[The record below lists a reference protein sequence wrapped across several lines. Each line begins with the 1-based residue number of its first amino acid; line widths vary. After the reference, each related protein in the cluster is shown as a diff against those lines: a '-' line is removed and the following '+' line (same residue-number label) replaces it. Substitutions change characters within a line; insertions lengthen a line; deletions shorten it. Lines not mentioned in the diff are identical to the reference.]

1 MLKTFGKGL
10 SGFLSTKEEKTSQK
24 EDKPG
29 KNGISSSK
37 MNGTKQDQFYYED
50 GRSTGSYKRY
60 QQPSREVEPPRRGH
74 RDRRSDGGGHRRQNP
89 PRHYDRR
96 DRYYPEEPS
105 YERQE
110 QHVDDRER
118 RQYPT
123 SGYYDDRQR
132 VPQDQSYAYQG
143 DPGAPPKP
151 PRGYQSKNKVYL
163 PEETED
169 QRMVQRN
176 NQRNRYNDYSGKP
189 PPSPYSSQSQPRSSS
204 RGHSHPGYDALPNR
218 PSLPQQRSSRR
229 QKPEAP
235 PSQYR
240 SFGSEPKSEV
250 RGNRLVDEN
259 YNDTKRGQVQAPY
272 YPQAGSLDRR
282 GDKRDRNVNYSYD
295 SSYQRGQ
302 SDPYS
307 GYQSDRVVD
316 ERGYNYQIPDW
327 LASAD
332 PPAQRSTSTTPA
344 ATKSYE
350 PRSADPRLAYRS
362 DGEYDMNSDTE
373 YRRGRSE
380 PRGTTQV
387 ESGWK
392 TPESYGRPSDSRTK
406 DFSAN
411 YGSLDRYSDR
421 QDYSRYRSDGGIMS
435 EPERDPPVV
444 PVSAHYYTQPLHDDR
459 RGFVQPVAKDVRN
472 SYQSA
477 QPGYDRDHLRYYGG
491 NVQTSVPP
499 HDPKRKPMVEM
510 EPEENDEPPPLRT
523 LREIK
528 AYDQHV
534 RKVRKSSSES
544 LLTRTTI
551 TATYQPVPTS
561 PQSPTRSDPFDYQQP
576 ISAFEVQRPIRER
589 SKSQERPFPAREF
602 VRSQSPLSEP
612 EVTSTSLKKIRSR
625 NNAAVFCIVSQTS
638 PPVSSDQGS
647 DTDGPSRKLAPRD
660 LPQREPPTQRTSR
673 DNQWQQAPLDNS
685 NGPDYLRSSSQES
698 STGSEN
704 SRRRY
709 QNGHTSS
716 SHTVRSDTPQSQGE
730 VVEEPVVLPS
740 ATRGEVYATRDSTE
754 KQPEPKQRNFYK
766 EEMDHQKMWNKYV
779 NDYSEPEEV
788 SEEPV
793 VLPSST
799 QGDVYAIRAKPK
811 DTGVPEGRQRSF
823 YQKELEAQAEQS
835 RHAPDTV
842 DFPKVVE
849 EALVMPSK
857 TKGGDIYAINDVN
870 VATKPG
876 RIKPVYEEQA
886 APSKPVPQS
895 YATPQ
900 ENTRGRA
907 TKAPREVE
915 RPLTSS
921 SQRED
926 HSMPGNAGMFTDDP
940 DGGGYQYR
948 PMKKRSR
955 SLDGRDSPFSNQ
967 DGEGDRSGDAAPVKE
982 NPVHQVLRA
991 PRSHSVPRSDE
1002 NGNDE
1007 NSNGSGGHRRGSKG
1021 EQLFMQKKKEAE
1033 FDDLRE
1039 KILTAE
1045 KTRRLKI
1052 METKADSEPDT
1063 AQRRREFLFSNP
1075 PTKTTTAPTK
1085 STPPSI
1091 ELRMYSNKNNTV
1103 EYPSHKKV
1111 FQKTDRSP
1119 VGSPRVPEYPVKD
1132 KAGDPEPE
1140 PLLIEGTPEEIPQPS
1155 RQEPLRSAPKE
1166 PTQSLPGRGDTVLD
1180 TTQIAELKRALREY
1194 EDEVHSPR
1202 GRRKNRRERSKSD
1215 LQNMLLKALFQL
1227 EQTEKEKQTS
1237 ASSESPAPK
1246 PIVEKELLT
1255 VPSKAKPLSKLYRPP
1270 RSTDNLGYS
1279 SDSSQD
1285 PQHLSRAERLTGIP
1299 GVKIPSL
1306 DAKPKTQHV
1315 EEPKLK
1321 VEVKPVEEA
1330 AVVVPD
1336 AVFVQLAPLV
1346 TEELFPDEDIPLI
1359 DDYDEEGEGSGE
1371 EQVDSGT
1378 EEEVLPRREKNL
1390 LSILKAGNRSSVD
1403 SVSSM
1408 DSMSL
1413 SRPFDDIGSEYEKM
1427 MSDHHEHPEPM
1438 GKRSKSSSVDSL
1450 IQMGSEENCADEKL
1464 RGKDSAGDEAY
1475 YSGNTKD
1482 GRRKRDLDVPSSG
1495 SDREKFRIRRDYRG
1509 KSELEDLP
1517 EEGNMTSRSSNY
1529 GVSKLRDRYSSERP
1543 SSLDTPRYSSSR
1555 TTSSKSVGA
1564 LQSRFS
1570 DKKESSSSTDL
1581 SSAGRSSALKSTQSS
1596 RAKNIVEEKR
1606 RYGTPEKRLSSES
1619 GYGSLERDKSK
1630 DLTRQKERAKNERN
1644 GNISKINENGSS
1656 AVPDPDFQVAC
1667 SVTKTIAQRS
1677 GSESDDAASKK
1688 ARMEMYKEKRR
1699 RELAEKHGTAG
1710 NGGEIRSKK
1719 LPREPSSSLSLSS
1732 PVHKRVDVTATKQKA
1747 GEEHDAKKTRKSMT
1761 EVVKTEDT
1769 LKARLRRSETED
1781 GESTYKILARHR
1793 ERQNSVSSVSSDV
1806 FPSKDE
1812 EGDPKE
1818 SLLDAE
1824 SKELTDKN
1832 KSEESQPAAETANRD
1847 KERSVSTSVTPKTAN
1862 RDKERPVSTSV
1873 TPKTT
1878 NRDKERPVSTSGTH
1892 KTTNR
1897 DKERPVSTS
1906 GIPKTINRDKER
1918 PVSTSVTPTTANRDK
1933 ERPVSTSVT
1942 TTKTAERNSQKP
1954 VSTGTTPKTT
1964 EKDEKR
1970 PVSSSAQDE
1979 ATASKSMSSKQS
1991 RDRRRRQ
1998 NVTITAEDVKE
2009 ARKMGTKLQAETS
2022 NQASKD
2028 ANARKAPFKWEA
2040 KVETTRRPSLENV
2053 STDSEVSRSS
2063 PVPRKKLT
2071 ASASK
2076 VEMVTLPK
2084 TSPTRSEKGRL
2095 RDLPKS
2101 SSFDRQRLLK
2111 KDTSVSSTD
2120 DDSSSTFEI
2129 SLKARQ
2135 KPRSGS
2141 VPSVL
2146 AGSPKRKARILPFTP
2161 ETSNDAKVT
2170 PSKGETKFEITS
2182 SKVSVSSGTKQYKKE
2197 EQVTSTKRKQE
2208 TASKTLESP
2217 KKTAGSPTKGLS
2229 FTPSASAVKESKDLK
2244 VKTKEGD
2251 KEELKPVEIEEEVI
2265 SREVVTRELESREVK
2280 EKTETVKADIGLE
2293 KDVLK
2298 NKENKDEKATEEIS
2312 EKENH
2317 SEVDLTKQPIVVKA
2331 EEEEEGKD
2339 LVKDDEDV
2347 KKKSKNKKKED
2358 QKTESVIQRK
2368 TKPKTL
2374 QEKRLRSKTMELPM
2388 RQAESPPSSPTL
2400 KKVKWRDR
2408 QGSFESPLIAGEE
2421 VKRQALKTKDDELF
2435 EMMKLR
2441 AQMIKE
2447 HEKEEKA
2454 EKGEEDSEEEPR
2466 QAEEKTEP
2474 SAEEVIK
2481 VSVTDRMSVF
2491 RQGDSAP
2498 IPKPLLPKTILKK
2511 PTSIDVQPVVVNA
2524 ETVVS
2529 GGTTEKRDGD
2539 DEMQEEDEEE
2549 KETPDQLASLS
2560 LSEKMKL
2567 FASLSQQVKESAPS
2581 PKARRRFPRQ
2591 RADDRSKTQPVTPE
2605 ELHVIVRNAREHE
2618 EEEERKAREG
2628 EGGGGQRV
2636 MEVVTEEPEVDV
2648 KEDELTKMSLS
2659 EKMKLFH
2666 DKAKLV
2672 AAPPP
2677 PKIVHPKK
2685 KRRTGSRYTTQPI
2698 TLEEVKKASGPSP
2711 LVLSFG
2717 KGVDPELAAGLSVA
2731 DQISMVYQ
2739 AQDVVTAK
2747 STTIPTAAP
2756 PATKEKPSVELKKE
2770 TSPLVS
2776 KGKEPEEKS
2785 KDNQIEEKRLSS
2797 PSKEAKTPPSPSFP
2811 KSSAVDKSIKKARSM
2826 DQGDMAEILSA
2837 DPESPTKRPS
2847 IQKEIRAAAEK
2858 SRNEKFADISS
2869 SESEVDNAKLI
2880 STLDQQQEK
2889 GIIKRHSI
2897 RQQVYGTK
2905 ESERYKTQPAV
2916 TETAPSLA
2924 DKRKKLLHPSR
2935 SLDLDRRKTQPVTP
2949 DEMAEVKHIGQ
2960 SSVYKTSSIAD
2971 RLSSLKQSGENDWR
2985 KRVDK
2990 DDDLPPS
2997 PKRSD
3002 PESDSDKTTSASSIS
3017 QRMKLLK
3024 SQGETW
3030 KKRVDDKDVTQF
3042 TIEGKLKGAGKEA
3055 DNPVSPSPL
3064 RRVGSGRS
3072 GRKPPNKEFR
3082 VSLIEDSESDSNSNK
3097 APVVSVSDSTTVSTT
3112 TESEDSEPDFQIIRR
3127 SVPIPQPDNETFT
3140 NFFQSSS
3147 TAVLTEGGQLS
3158 AISEQKQDTTFEL
3171 SVSDFDALTEEAS
3184 QSNRLAGLN
3193 RNDHRRSL
3201 RPQRRARPSNNPL
3214 RALKTRSNILSEYT
3228 EEKMVLNEVEVK
3240 PRKKKD
3246 IGNKSLAALT
3256 SKAALVE
3263 ERGKLQSVKEI
3274 RQMDGK
3280 MSQLLPY
3287 KDLMLIQVKGR
3298 RMVQVRLVEPKVSSL
3313 NSGDCFICVTATSV
3327 FLWIGQY
3334 ANVIEKS
3341 KAAEVAQHIQSK
3353 KDLGCKASSVVTIE
3367 EAQLKSN
3374 GYQRHWKKMV
3384 EALGGT
3390 DQDVYGET
3398 VPYRVVTEVG
3408 ANDEDQIHEIYIID
3422 TNMVYRLQGSSLE
3435 PYDDYWATILKYEML
3450 KTEEILVFDFGSE
3463 LYIWQGKKSHPKQ
3476 RKKAIQLAHL
3486 LFQRGYDYSKYDLNP
3501 LNPQEKDDPD
3511 KKADQRPDWVLFAKT
3526 SEHMETILFQSKFSD
3541 WPNESQIIKVKRND
3555 KEQKEA
3561 LPEIVPFD
3569 AKLMIQPTKER
3580 VNVILE
3586 GTNVGRGTGLD
3597 VMPCNNN
3604 YNTEYFDKVER
3615 RGNKITT
3622 LSVMVWHVLEYTHSI
3637 VPEECLGQL
3646 HEGDTYVVR
3655 WQYRIEAAGARSL
3668 KGHASKWG
3676 QGGGRERC
3684 AYFFWQGSKSTINE
3698 KGASALM
3705 TVELDSERGPQRQ
3718 VIQGKEPAVFLHLFK
3733 GRMMVHIGKREEEET
3748 NSQGSYRLYYIKG
3761 EIEMEACLVEVPCKM
3776 KMLRS
3781 RTSFVLLNL
3790 EDVDKDKASIHI
3802 WHGVKSSEVTR
3813 KTTKFAAEKLKE
3825 FVPMEAGL
3833 KLECQA
3839 TIEEMEEGKETDSFF
3854 KAVGKDRTSY
3864 DSAIDDNLKYNYTL
3878 RVFHL
3883 TSSSGVFVANEILNT
3898 SRTEDHITP
3907 YPCLQSDLYTAQ
3919 QPALF
3924 VIDNQY
3930 EVYLWQGW
3938 WPEDRQSEDSPK
3950 TTGSA
3955 QLKFNLERK
3964 CAMETVLAYC
3974 KEKNPKKP
3982 PEAYLIHAGLE
3993 LQMFINLF
4001 PTWDMREDVA
4011 QINKKAGRRS
4021 DRAIHVRDVLQQLK
4035 RTRYT
4040 LAELQEKPEGID
4052 PLKLETYLSDEE
4064 FKKVLTVTR
4073 EEFQKLQSWKKTEL
4087 KKNAGL
4093 F

>member
-1 MLKTFGKGL
+1 MYDMSQGL

-673 DNQWQQAPLDNS
+673 DNQ
-685 NGPDYLRSSSQES
+685 Y
-698 STGSEN
+698 
-704 SRRRY
+704 
-709 QNGHTSS
+709 
-716 SHTVRSDTPQSQGE
+716 PQSQGE

-1119 VGSPRVPEYPVKD
+1119 VGFPRVPEYPVKD
-1132 KAGDPEPE
+1132 KA
-1140 PLLIEGTPEEIPQPS
+1140 
-1155 RQEPLRSAPKE
+1155 
-1166 PTQSLPGRGDTVLD
+1166 
-1180 TTQIAELKRALREY
+1180 
-1194 EDEVHSPR
+1194 
-1202 GRRKNRRERSKSD
+1202 
-1215 LQNMLLKALFQL
+1215 
-1227 EQTEKEKQTS
+1227 
-1237 ASSESPAPK
+1237 
-1246 PIVEKELLT
+1246 
-1255 VPSKAKPLSKLYRPP
+1255 
-1270 RSTDNLGYS
+1270 GYS

-1427 MSDHHEHPEPM
+1427 MSDHHEH
-1438 GKRSKSSSVDSL
+1438 RS
-1450 IQMGSEENCADEKL
+1450 
-1464 RGKDSAGDEAY
+1464 R
-1475 YSGNTKD
+1475 
-1482 GRRKRDLDVPSSG
+1482 
-1495 SDREKFRIRRDYRG
+1495 
-1509 KSELEDLP
+1509 
-1517 EEGNMTSRSSNY
+1517 
-1529 GVSKLRDRYSSERP
+1529 
-1543 SSLDTPRYSSSR
+1543 
-1555 TTSSKSVGA
+1555 
-1564 LQSRFS
+1564 
-1570 DKKESSSSTDL
+1570 
-1581 SSAGRSSALKSTQSS
+1581 
-1596 RAKNIVEEKR
+1596 
-1606 RYGTPEKRLSSES
+1606 
-1619 GYGSLERDKSK
+1619 
-1630 DLTRQKERAKNERN
+1630 
-1644 GNISKINENGSS
+1644 
-1656 AVPDPDFQVAC
+1656 
-1667 SVTKTIAQRS
+1667 
-1677 GSESDDAASKK
+1677 
-1688 ARMEMYKEKRR
+1688 
-1699 RELAEKHGTAG
+1699 
-1710 NGGEIRSKK
+1710 
-1719 LPREPSSSLSLSS
+1719 
-1732 PVHKRVDVTATKQKA
+1732 
-1747 GEEHDAKKTRKSMT
+1747 
-1761 EVVKTEDT
+1761 
-1769 LKARLRRSETED
+1769 
-1781 GESTYKILARHR
+1781 
-1793 ERQNSVSSVSSDV
+1793 
-1806 FPSKDE
+1806 
-1812 EGDPKE
+1812 
-1818 SLLDAE
+1818 
-1824 SKELTDKN
+1824 
-1832 KSEESQPAAETANRD
+1832 
-1847 KERSVSTSVTPKTAN
+1847 
-1862 RDKERPVSTSV
+1862 
-1873 TPKTT
+1873 
-1878 NRDKERPVSTSGTH
+1878 
-1892 KTTNR
+1892 
-1897 DKERPVSTS
+1897 
-1906 GIPKTINRDKER
+1906 
-1918 PVSTSVTPTTANRDK
+1918 
-1933 ERPVSTSVT
+1933 
-1942 TTKTAERNSQKP
+1942 
-1954 VSTGTTPKTT
+1954 
-1964 EKDEKR
+1964 
-1970 PVSSSAQDE
+1970 
-1979 ATASKSMSSKQS
+1979 
-1991 RDRRRRQ
+1991 
-1998 NVTITAEDVKE
+1998 
-2009 ARKMGTKLQAETS
+2009 
-2022 NQASKD
+2022 
-2028 ANARKAPFKWEA
+2028 W
-2040 KVETTRRPSLENV
+2040 
-2053 STDSEVSRSS
+2053 
-2063 PVPRKKLT
+2063 
-2071 ASASK
+2071 
-2076 VEMVTLPK
+2076 
-2084 TSPTRSEKGRL
+2084 
-2095 RDLPKS
+2095 
-2101 SSFDRQRLLK
+2101 
-2111 KDTSVSSTD
+2111 
-2120 DDSSSTFEI
+2120 
-2129 SLKARQ
+2129 
-2135 KPRSGS
+2135 
-2141 VPSVL
+2141 
-2146 AGSPKRKARILPFTP
+2146 
-2161 ETSNDAKVT
+2161 
-2170 PSKGETKFEITS
+2170 
-2182 SKVSVSSGTKQYKKE
+2182 
-2197 EQVTSTKRKQE
+2197 
-2208 TASKTLESP
+2208 
-2217 KKTAGSPTKGLS
+2217 
-2229 FTPSASAVKESKDLK
+2229 
-2244 VKTKEGD
+2244 
-2251 KEELKPVEIEEEVI
+2251 
-2265 SREVVTRELESREVK
+2265 
-2280 EKTETVKADIGLE
+2280 
-2293 KDVLK
+2293 
-2298 NKENKDEKATEEIS
+2298 
-2312 EKENH
+2312 
-2317 SEVDLTKQPIVVKA
+2317 
-2331 EEEEEGKD
+2331 
-2339 LVKDDEDV
+2339 
-2347 KKKSKNKKKED
+2347 
-2358 QKTESVIQRK
+2358 
-2368 TKPKTL
+2368 
-2374 QEKRLRSKTMELPM
+2374 
-2388 RQAESPPSSPTL
+2388 
-2400 KKVKWRDR
+2400 
-2408 QGSFESPLIAGEE
+2408 
-2421 VKRQALKTKDDELF
+2421 
-2435 EMMKLR
+2435 
-2441 AQMIKE
+2441 
-2447 HEKEEKA
+2447 
-2454 EKGEEDSEEEPR
+2454 
-2466 QAEEKTEP
+2466 
-2474 SAEEVIK
+2474 
-2481 VSVTDRMSVF
+2481 
-2491 RQGDSAP
+2491 
-2498 IPKPLLPKTILKK
+2498 
-2511 PTSIDVQPVVVNA
+2511 
-2524 ETVVS
+2524 
-2529 GGTTEKRDGD
+2529 
-2539 DEMQEEDEEE
+2539 
-2549 KETPDQLASLS
+2549 
-2560 LSEKMKL
+2560 
-2567 FASLSQQVKESAPS
+2567 
-2581 PKARRRFPRQ
+2581 
-2591 RADDRSKTQPVTPE
+2591 
-2605 ELHVIVRNAREHE
+2605 
-2618 EEEERKAREG
+2618 
-2628 EGGGGQRV
+2628 
-2636 MEVVTEEPEVDV
+2636 
-2648 KEDELTKMSLS
+2648 
-2659 EKMKLFH
+2659 
-2666 DKAKLV
+2666 
-2672 AAPPP
+2672 
-2677 PKIVHPKK
+2677 
-2685 KRRTGSRYTTQPI
+2685 
-2698 TLEEVKKASGPSP
+2698 
-2711 LVLSFG
+2711 
-2717 KGVDPELAAGLSVA
+2717 
-2731 DQISMVYQ
+2731 
-2739 AQDVVTAK
+2739 
-2747 STTIPTAAP
+2747 
-2756 PATKEKPSVELKKE
+2756 
-2770 TSPLVS
+2770 
-2776 KGKEPEEKS
+2776 
-2785 KDNQIEEKRLSS
+2785 
-2797 PSKEAKTPPSPSFP
+2797 
-2811 KSSAVDKSIKKARSM
+2811 
-2826 DQGDMAEILSA
+2826 
-2837 DPESPTKRPS
+2837 
-2847 IQKEIRAAAEK
+2847 
-2858 SRNEKFADISS
+2858 
-2869 SESEVDNAKLI
+2869 
-2880 STLDQQQEK
+2880 
-2889 GIIKRHSI
+2889 
-2897 RQQVYGTK
+2897 
-2905 ESERYKTQPAV
+2905 
-2916 TETAPSLA
+2916 
-2924 DKRKKLLHPSR
+2924 
-2935 SLDLDRRKTQPVTP
+2935 
-2949 DEMAEVKHIGQ
+2949 
-2960 SSVYKTSSIAD
+2960 
-2971 RLSSLKQSGENDWR
+2971 
-2985 KRVDK
+2985 
-2990 DDDLPPS
+2990 
-2997 PKRSD
+2997 
-3002 PESDSDKTTSASSIS
+3002 
-3017 QRMKLLK
+3017 
-3024 SQGETW
+3024 
-3030 KKRVDDKDVTQF
+3030 
-3042 TIEGKLKGAGKEA
+3042 
-3055 DNPVSPSPL
+3055 
-3064 RRVGSGRS
+3064 
-3072 GRKPPNKEFR
+3072 
-3082 VSLIEDSESDSNSNK
+3082 
-3097 APVVSVSDSTTVSTT
+3097 
-3112 TESEDSEPDFQIIRR
+3112 
-3127 SVPIPQPDNETFT
+3127 
-3140 NFFQSSS
+3140 
-3147 TAVLTEGGQLS
+3147 
-3158 AISEQKQDTTFEL
+3158 
-3171 SVSDFDALTEEAS
+3171 
-3184 QSNRLAGLN
+3184 
-3193 RNDHRRSL
+3193 
-3201 RPQRRARPSNNPL
+3201 
-3214 RALKTRSNILSEYT
+3214 
-3228 EEKMVLNEVEVK
+3228 
-3240 PRKKKD
+3240 
-3246 IGNKSLAALT
+3246 
-3256 SKAALVE
+3256 
-3263 ERGKLQSVKEI
+3263 ERGVK
-3274 RQMDGK
+3274 
-3280 MSQLLPY
+3280 
-3287 KDLMLIQVKGR
+3287 
-3298 RMVQVRLVEPKVSSL
+3298 VR
-3313 NSGDCFICVTATSV
+3313 
-3327 FLWIGQY
+3327 
-3334 ANVIEKS
+3334 
-3341 KAAEVAQHIQSK
+3341 
-3353 KDLGCKASSVVTIE
+3353 
-3367 EAQLKSN
+3367 
-3374 GYQRHWKKMV
+3374 
-3384 EALGGT
+3384 
-3390 DQDVYGET
+3390 
-3398 VPYRVVTEVG
+3398 
-3408 ANDEDQIHEIYIID
+3408 
-3422 TNMVYRLQGSSLE
+3422 
-3435 PYDDYWATILKYEML
+3435 
-3450 KTEEILVFDFGSE
+3450 
-3463 LYIWQGKKSHPKQ
+3463 
-3476 RKKAIQLAHL
+3476 
-3486 LFQRGYDYSKYDLNP
+3486 
-3501 LNPQEKDDPD
+3501 
-3511 KKADQRPDWVLFAKT
+3511 
-3526 SEHMETILFQSKFSD
+3526 
-3541 WPNESQIIKVKRND
+3541 
-3555 KEQKEA
+3555 
-3561 LPEIVPFD
+3561 
-3569 AKLMIQPTKER
+3569 
-3580 VNVILE
+3580 
-3586 GTNVGRGTGLD
+3586 
-3597 VMPCNNN
+3597 
-3604 YNTEYFDKVER
+3604 
-3615 RGNKITT
+3615 
-3622 LSVMVWHVLEYTHSI
+3622 VW
-3637 VPEECLGQL
+3637 
-3646 HEGDTYVVR
+3646 
-3655 WQYRIEAAGARSL
+3655 
-3668 KGHASKWG
+3668 
-3676 QGGGRERC
+3676 
-3684 AYFFWQGSKSTINE
+3684 
-3698 KGASALM
+3698 
-3705 TVELDSERGPQRQ
+3705 
-3718 VIQGKEPAVFLHLFK
+3718 
-3733 GRMMVHIGKREEEET
+3733 
-3748 NSQGSYRLYYIKG
+3748 
-3761 EIEMEACLVEVPCKM
+3761 
-3776 KMLRS
+3776 
-3781 RTSFVLLNL
+3781 
-3790 EDVDKDKASIHI
+3790 
-3802 WHGVKSSEVTR
+3802 TR
-3813 KTTKFAAEKLKE
+3813 
-3825 FVPMEAGL
+3825 
-3833 KLECQA
+3833 
-3839 TIEEMEEGKETDSFF
+3839 
-3854 KAVGKDRTSY
+3854 
-3864 DSAIDDNLKYNYTL
+3864 
-3878 RVFHL
+3878 
-3883 TSSSGVFVANEILNT
+3883 
-3898 SRTEDHITP
+3898 
-3907 YPCLQSDLYTAQ
+3907 
-3919 QPALF
+3919 
-3924 VIDNQY
+3924 
-3930 EVYLWQGW
+3930 
-3938 WPEDRQSEDSPK
+3938 
-3950 TTGSA
+3950 
-3955 QLKFNLERK
+3955 
-3964 CAMETVLAYC
+3964 
-3974 KEKNPKKP
+3974 
-3982 PEAYLIHAGLE
+3982 
-3993 LQMFINLF
+3993 
-4001 PTWDMREDVA
+4001 
-4011 QINKKAGRRS
+4011 
-4021 DRAIHVRDVLQQLK
+4021 
-4035 RTRYT
+4035 
-4040 LAELQEKPEGID
+4040 
-4052 PLKLETYLSDEE
+4052 
-4064 FKKVLTVTR
+4064 
-4073 EEFQKLQSWKKTEL
+4073 
-4087 KKNAGL
+4087 
-4093 F
+4093 